1 MIDLIK
7 RYFKQYLSLKY
18 RIVTDRFAGYE
29 CQVTLFGLFWYEMG
43 GTNTQ
48 FSIEKSLDYIY
59 RNTGKRFKFLKL
71 KEKLY
76 EQC

>member
-29 CQVTLFGLFWYEMG
+29 CQVTLFGLF
-43 GTNTQ
+43 GTKWVVLIHN
-48 FSIEKSLDYIY
+48 SVLRSH
-59 RNTGKRFKFLKL
+59 
-71 KEKLY
+71 
-76 EQC
+76 